1 MIRYTNNQEQSN
13 RIIELYMFVNPLG
26 TRCLKAEEHALK
38 LIESHKGKF
47 HFRVIAFHNLQTVA
61 NYMKALNIDASK
73 QPEIS
78 QNLYQACLAFK
89 AAELQ
94 GKKNGRNFLITLQR
108 DVVLNKKTFC
118 YDLLVEVA
126 KQTGIDVEM
135 FLTDLHSDLVQKAFE
150 SDQKIAREMCVEK
163 NPSAVFFDT
172 DDTNYGILIDDC
184 LTPDILEKVYQEI
197 ITPEHQVKRL
207 TSSTHLPAARRIKHY
222 LRSL

>member
-1 MIRYTNNQEQSN
+1 MIRYKNNQEQSN

-38 LIESHKGKF
+38 LIETHKGKF
-47 HFRVIAFHNLQTVA
+47 HFRVIAFHNLKTVA

-73 QPEIS
+73 QPEVS
-78 QNLYQACLAFK
+78 QNLYEACLAFK

-94 GKKNGRNFLITLQR
+94 GKKNGRNFLISLQR
-108 DVVLNKKTFC
+108 DVVVKKKTFC
-118 YDLLVEVA
+118 HDLLIDIAEKV
-126 KQTGIDVEM
+126 GIDVDM
-135 FLTDLHSDLVQKAFE
+135 FLTDIHSDLVRKAFE
-150 SDQKIAREMCVEK
+150 SDQEIAREMSVER

-172 DDTNYGILIDDC
+172 AYANYGILIDDC

-197 ITPEHQVKRL
+197 VTPEHQVKRL
-207 TSSTHLPAARRIKHY
+207 TSSTHTPSARRIKHY